1 MTSFIKTR
9 TLKTVFSLSLIALL
23 FSSCTEESR
32 YDFKGQLTNQLEM
45 SWKAGEDAKDFV
57 VMQEDI
63 RSGVKQELQAQR
75 EEHPGAA
82 LTSVKVNSI
91 FMISDDITDFSYL
104 DKLELYLVA
113 ADPTDVAELPASPKG
128 VLIGTLDAS
137 LTQQSS
143 VQIEPTSTELL
154 EQLAGSG
161 DYDLYLSG
169 KTNDKISQV
178 SQDRLADVKIT
189 FDIAIEE

>member
-9 TLKTVFSLSLIALL
+9 TLKTVFSLSLIVLL

-128 VLIGTLDAS
+128 VLIGTLDAG